1 MRWTAAN
8 GSAVARAAGP
18 GTPSET
24 SDDDS
29 SMDSGV
35 SPRSRMAAL
44 QRNQDRLDS
53 LFDDAELEAELAEL
67 ASDDES
73 AALEALEAQMA
84 Q

>member
-1 MRWTAAN
+1 
-8 GSAVARAAGP
+8 
-18 GTPSET
+18 
-24 SDDDS
+24 
-29 SMDSGV
+29 
-35 SPRSRMAAL
+35 MAAL